1 MCPRVLEL
9 CLVKMLSAPKTLQGC
24 IRYLSSK
31 SDASHSCFLFRLGKK
46 AQQVLM
52 GQPVR
57 YAIQIGVGKRKPRAS
72 HIPTARLLLLSSL
85 QRPINATITVCATR
99 YFPDLPTDSSEEAT
113 YYNE

>member
-24 IRYLSSK
+24 IRYLSLK

-57 YAIQIGVGKRKPRAS
+57 YAIQIGVGKRKP
-72 HIPTARLLLLSSL
+72 LLSSL